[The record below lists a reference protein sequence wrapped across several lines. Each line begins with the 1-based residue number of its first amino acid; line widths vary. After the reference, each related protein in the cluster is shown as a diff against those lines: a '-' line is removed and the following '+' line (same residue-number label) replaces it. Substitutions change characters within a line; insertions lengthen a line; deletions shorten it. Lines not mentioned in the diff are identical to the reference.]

1 MMRQHTRVLGWLL
14 AVLAMAGFT
23 ALGLWQLQRM
33 HAKQAMLDAQ
43 GPATAQV
50 LSLAQALAAPG
61 ALHGVADHGRF
72 LPGVVLL
79 DNQTRHGRAGGKIYR
94 PFRSDEGSVRSGGSA
109 RQPRSTSSTLPS
121 SLRNGR

>member
-1 MMRQHTRVLGWLL
+1 MMRQHTRVIGWLL
-14 AVLAMAGFT
+14 AVLAMVGFT

-43 GPATAQV
+43 GPAAAQA
-50 LSLAQALAAPG
+50 LSLARALAAPG

-79 DNQTRHGRAGGKIYR
+79 DNQTRDGRAGVKIYR
-94 PFRSDEGSVRSGGSA
+94 PFRSDEGS
-109 RQPRSTSSTLPS
+109 
-121 SLRNGR
+121 